1 MEHSVGLSDYYT
13 SWSAGLLT
21 LTVVVDCLLLR
32 GRVRVLRVVSDAACA
47 NSLMV
52 GLVGAYL
59 SCIIPKFAEPNKCRY
74 VRARSNAHLH
84 ALPSAIA
91 MCVLL
96 SRHRTATSV
105 QIVGIIALFMLLYMV
120 TPTKC
125 GRRGFAR
132 SSWAYG
138 VDRPFQRGMIGL
150 FGVCVFAYAA
160 TVNASVYDPSCK
172 GVVSHRSRKR
182 STHYIAGKERLVGGA
197 SNRGDRSHS
206 QSSSTASRRPSRPFS
221 AK

>member
-1 MEHSVGLSDYYT
+1 MEDAVGMSDYYT

-32 GRVRVLRVVSDAACA
+32 GRVCLLRVASDAACA

-59 SCIIPKFAEPNKCRY
+59 SCIVPKFAEPNRCRY

-91 MCVLL
+91 TCVLL
-96 SRHRTATSV
+96 SRHRTATCV
-105 QIVGIIALFMLLYMV
+105 QIVGIIALFMLFYMV

-132 SSWAYG
+132 ISWAYG
-138 VDRPFQRGMIGL
+138 VDKPFQWGLLGL

-160 TVNASVYDPSCK
+160 TVNASVCDPSCK
-172 GVVSHRSRKR
+172 GVVSRRSRKR
-182 STHYIAGKERLVGGA
+182 STRHTADNERLVGEA
-197 SNRGDRSHS
+197 ANREA
-206 QSSSTASRRPSRPFS
+206 QSRCQGSSTASRRPS
-221 AK
+221 